1 MVYRTPSTTSWWA
14 RTGMKVSFVMVH
26 EQQGITHFLMI
37 KLTLTKFVLTNLIWL
52 FIFFLIVLRSFS
64 TSMEF
69 RYLCQADFWLQKEN
83 RGKKK
88 RRFSSSI
95 FHSQLDFWFQI
106 NYFQLFLQPVPAF
119 NFSKVIICDMYRV
132 IGSIGKENIYE
143 IILTCCGINK
153 SHF

>member
-37 KLTLTKFVLTNLIWL
+37 KLTLTKIVLTNLIWL

-69 RYLCQADFWLQKEN
+69 RYLCQAAFWLQKEN
-83 RGKKK
+83 RGTKK

-119 NFSKVIICDMYRV
+119 NFSKVIICNMYRV

-143 IILTCCGINK
+143 IILTCCGIKK